1 MALPPRV
8 ERHLWL
14 RFDTHDY
21 LDSNI
26 QDFKDRLAMIY
37 DRQVHRVHILDFDV
51 LTEEMDQTMTDRLR
65 MEHTSA
71 DRQLGGLRRQMSWRQ
86 FISVLGLHTKEEIDT
101 DGFRAYWTESLR
113 VIASKDDLRDY
124 WTGILLLAPEKV
136 TNTDLFYLRSMDR
149 GTMVNVLYLL
159 AQYLFRFASGRKQG
173 SRMFG
178 GHFVARLGVYFGLG
192 DVVTWVAMGLERQ
205 QVRVATKVAPVD
217 PEVAQ
222 EGVQADLTPTEV
234 SQMPQTAGLTPSRV
248 GDRLFATWMIGC
260 MTQLM
265 DANSLRYQ
273 EFDGSFVG
281 SSQVPYQRRG
291 IRQRTDGAD
300 TLAAPQTQPQPDP

>member
-1 MALPPRV
+1 MGDLPGSLTRGPQKQIHMALPPRV

-65 MEHTSA
+65 MEHTGA
-71 DRQLGGLRRQMSWRQ
+71 DGGLRRQMSWRQ
-86 FISVLGLHTKEEIDT
+86 FILVLGLHTKEEIDT

-124 WTGILLLAPEKV
+124 WTRILLLAPEKV

-178 GHFVARLGVYFGLG
+178 GYFVARLGVYFGFRRMLETL
-192 DVVTWVAMGLERQ
+192 VVDGSREA
-205 QVRVATKVAPVD
+205 AAD
-217 PEVAQ
+217 PTPAEVAQ
-222 EGVQADLTPTEV
+222 
-234 SQMPQTAGLTPSRV
+234 MPQAAELAPRRV
-248 GDRLFATWMIGC
+248 GDILQRFEEEVHRLGTRS
-260 MTQLM
+260 LM
-265 DANSLRYQ
+265 VAL
-273 EFDGSFVG
+273 
-281 SSQVPYQRRG
+281 
-291 IRQRTDGAD
+291 
-300 TLAAPQTQPQPDP
+300 LAAH